1 MQQRPVFLNLL
12 QIRLPIS
19 GVMSILHRISGVL
32 MVFLAAFFVWALG
45 ESLNGEEGYRLV
57 VGLFGTVP
65 GKLFLFLGQLDAPG
79 DSDGCAI
86 HLWHRHR
93 PGSKMVQMADQ
104 LLWSGR
110 NTLLWES
117 SQIPRIQ

>member
-65 GKLFLFLGQLDAPG
+65 GKLFLFLFLWMLLH
-79 DSDGCAI
+79 
-86 HLWHRHR
+86 HLFSGFRFLLIDVEIGVEKAHAKNSAWAVMIAS
-93 PGSKMVQMADQ
+93 PLVAMILMVV
-104 LLWSGR
+104 
-110 NTLLWES
+110 
-117 SQIPRIQ
+117 I